1 LQESPFWIYRHSD
14 LSLNARQVHKSWDG
28 LIKPKDHPF
37 WQTHYPPQGFGCNC
51 YVIGA
56 SSERITEVI
65 GGNKNTKLADDWQK
79 TNPATGTPFGIDK
92 GWDYQVGKSTL
103 HHFDKHAKTPDCVG
117 FTALTKTGN
126 CLKALSGQKKWKDYG
141 RPDLRHVDDKFKLDE
156 PEILVH
162 AENRH
167 AAYLLLSTTLGVSK
181 KEPTKV
187 IQSPLEQIVI
197 HDYLLEHMIEK
208 DKDKRE
214 RYANFILPTLLDP
227 YEIWNTEYDDTTRR
241 RYIGLFKGK
250 RDFFVSIRVNKDGSI
265 FWNMM
270 QATHKDMNGKRVGF
284 PIFTKD

>member
-1 LQESPFWIYRHSD
+1 M
-14 LSLNARQVHKSWDG
+14 VK
-28 LIKPKDHPF
+28 
-37 WQTHYPPQGFGCNC
+37 
-51 YVIGA
+51 
-56 SSERITEVI
+56 
-65 GGNKNTKLADDWQK
+65 
-79 TNPATGTPFGIDK
+79 
-92 GWDYQVGKSTL
+92 
-103 HHFDKHAKTPDCVG
+103 
-117 FTALTKTGN
+117 
-126 CLKALSGQKKWKDYG
+126 KKWKDYG